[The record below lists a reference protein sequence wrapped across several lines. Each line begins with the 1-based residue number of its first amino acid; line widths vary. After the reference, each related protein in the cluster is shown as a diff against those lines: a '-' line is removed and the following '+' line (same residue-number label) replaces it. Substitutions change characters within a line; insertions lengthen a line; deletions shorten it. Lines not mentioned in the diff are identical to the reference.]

1 MKKLVLLFSFAALLS
16 ACAGQSG
23 TKPSSSA
30 GPAATTTTSPA
41 ASSSA
46 VDQAIAQ
53 AEAEIKAAKGANALW
68 SNTEQF
74 LEDAKK
80 AKADG
85 KNEDALKLANKAAK
99 HAKLAQQQ
107 AKENTNA
114 RPHFN

>member
-16 ACAGQSG
+16 ACAGQPG
-23 TKPSSSA
+23 TQSA
-30 GPAATTTTSPA
+30 AATPA
-41 ASSSA
+41 ASSST

-53 AEAEIKAAKGANALW
+53 AEAEIKAAKDANALW
-68 SNTEQF
+68 SNTEKF

-85 KNEDALKLANKAAK
+85 KNEEALKLANKAAK

-107 AKENTNA
+107 AKDNA
-114 RPHFN
+114 NAQPHYN

>member
-16 ACAGQSG
+16 ACAGQPE
-23 TKPSSSA
+23 TKPSS
-30 GPAATTTTSPA
+30 AAPA

-53 AEAEIKAAKGANALW
+53 AEAEIKAAKDAKALW
-68 SNTEQF
+68 SNTEKF

-107 AKENTNA
+107 AKENANV
-114 RPHFN
+114 RPQFN

>member
-23 TKPSSSA
+23 TKSTSTTA
-30 GPAATTTTSPA
+30 PAAS
-41 ASSSA
+41 SSSA

-53 AEAEIKAAKGANALW
+53 AEAEIKAAKEAKALW
-68 SNTEQF
+68 SNTEKF
-74 LEDAKK
+74 VEDAKA
-80 AKADG
+80 AKAEG

-107 AKENTNA
+107 AKENVNV
-114 RPHFN
+114 RPRFN